1 MQENIEKLN
10 SYIKSYN
17 YAKQDI
23 SPTYSTIRG
32 SPQKGTDR
40 KDDDKMENSQEAEQ
54 DATAQ
59 KKKVAKLIAKVQALK
74 ADILTMREDYTR
86 QIDGLKASL

>member
-1 MQENIEKLN
+1 
-10 SYIKSYN
+10 
-17 YAKQDI
+17 
-23 SPTYSTIRG
+23 
-32 SPQKGTDR
+32 
-40 KDDDKMENSQEAEQ
+40 MENSQEAEQ

>member
-10 SYIKSYN
+10 AHIKTYN
-17 YAKQDI
+17 YAKQDT
-23 SPTYSTIRG
+23 SPAYSTIRG
-32 SPQKGTDR
+32 SPQKNTDR

-59 KKKVAKLIAKVQALK
+59 KKKVAKLIAKVQAIK
-74 ADILTMREDYTR
+74 ADILTMREDYSR
-86 QIDGLKASL
+86 EIDGLKAGL